1 MSALQCP
8 VCRNDFREVLK
19 EGILIDVCTQCR
31 GVWLDRG
38 ELEKLLSLAA
48 GGATPQPAPQ
58 PAQYTPQQQPQY
70 QQPPHQPQYQQPY
83 PQQPYHQQRPH
94 GQVDKY
100 GRPVE
105 YDKYGRKIEYDK
117 YGNRKKKKGFD
128 MLDIFDF
135 D

>member
-8 VCRNDFREVLK
+8 VCRGDFREVLK

-38 ELEKLLSLAA
+38 ELEKLLSLAV
-48 GGATPQPAPQ
+48 GGAVVQPAPQ
-58 PAQYTPQQQPQY
+58 PAPYLPPQPQQPQY
-70 QQPPHQPQYQQPY
+70 QQPPQPY
-83 PQQPYHQQRPH
+83 PQQPYHQQRPP
-94 GQVDKY
+94 QMDKY

-117 YGNRKKKKGFD
+117 YGHRKKKKGFD

>member
-48 GGATPQPAPQ
+48 GGTVQRAPE
-58 PAQYTPQQQPQY
+58 PAQYAPPPQQPRY
-70 QQPPHQPQYQQPY
+70 QQSPQPY
-83 PQQPYHQQRPH
+83 PQQPYHQSHQT
-94 GQVDKY
+94 DKY
-100 GRPVE
+100 GRPIE

-135 D
+135 GD

>member
-8 VCRNDFREVLK
+8 VCRGDFREVLK

-48 GGATPQPAPQ
+48 GGTVAQPTPQPAPYV
-58 PAQYTPQQQPQY
+58 PPQQPHY
-70 QQPPHQPQYQQPY
+70 QQPPQPY
-83 PQQPYHQQRPH
+83 PQQPYHQQRPP
-94 GQVDKY
+94 QVDKY

-117 YGNRKKKKGFD
+117 YGHRKKKKGFD

>member
-8 VCRNDFREVLK
+8 VCRGDFREVLK

-48 GGATPQPAPQ
+48 GGTVAPPAPQ
-58 PAQYTPQQQPQY
+58 PASYVPPQQPHY
-70 QQPPHQPQYQQPY
+70 QQPPQPY
-83 PQQPYHQQRPH
+83 PQQPYHQQRPP
-94 GQVDKY
+94 QMDKY

-117 YGNRKKKKGFD
+117 YGHRKKKKGFD

>member
-19 EGILIDVCTQCR
+19 EGIIIDVCTQCR

-48 GGATPQPAPQ
+48 GGTVQRAPEPQ
-58 PAQYTPQQQPQY
+58 PAQYAPPPLQQSHY
-70 QQPPHQPQYQQPY
+70 QQPQQPY
-83 PQQPYHQQRPH
+83 PQQPYHQGHQT
-94 GQVDKY
+94 DKY

-117 YGNRKKKKGFD
+117 YGNKKKKKGFD
-128 MLDIFDF
+128 MLDMFDF
-135 D
+135 GD